1 MIQDMSLEELV
12 ELANLVYGHRDVYE
26 HFGITYELL
35 TNTTVGLM
43 FLDAIK
49 NVKKDVR
56 FNN

>member
-26 HFGITYELL
+26 HFGISYDLL
-35 TNTTVGLM
+35 ANTIGGLM

-56 FNN
+56 LNN